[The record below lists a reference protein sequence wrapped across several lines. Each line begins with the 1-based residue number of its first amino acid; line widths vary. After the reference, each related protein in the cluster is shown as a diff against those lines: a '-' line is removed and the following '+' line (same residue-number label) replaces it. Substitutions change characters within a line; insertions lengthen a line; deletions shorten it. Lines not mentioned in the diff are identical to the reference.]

1 MVDGSWRSL
10 MKDNCESSNDSVAM
24 KLPYNA
30 PRLTD
35 YGSVSELTEA
45 KSANMTDNNASDMHN
60 D

>member
-1 MVDGSWRSL
+1 V
-10 MKDNCESSNDSVAM
+10 KDKSEPSKDSVGT
-24 KLPYNA
+24 KLPYNS

-45 KSANMTDNNASDMHN
+45 KSANMTDNTASDMHN